1 MVSYYIV
8 DMYGRSARAR
18 AACDACTPPVP
29 RGVRAYGVDADWNAT
44 AAHYGRPREIPD
56 GSQRPVTNGVPL
68 QERQLRLAAALPAR
82 EYTCLIHRCWNA
94 LLRLQG

>member
-1 MVSYYIV
+1 
-8 DMYGRSARAR
+8 MYAGRIGARAR
-18 AACDACTPPVP
+18 VRRACVDAYPART
-29 RGVRAYGVDADWNAT
+29 GTYGVDADWNAT
-44 AAHYGRPREIPD
+44 AAHYGRRREIPG

-94 LLRLQG
+94 LLRLRG